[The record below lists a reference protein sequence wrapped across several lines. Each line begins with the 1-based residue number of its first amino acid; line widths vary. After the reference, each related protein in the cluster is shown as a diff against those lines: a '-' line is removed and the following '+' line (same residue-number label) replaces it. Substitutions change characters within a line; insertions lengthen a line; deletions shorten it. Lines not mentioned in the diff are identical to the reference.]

1 MSFMKKYMPIL
12 LGIIFIIS
20 GISKAFNI
28 IEFQKLII
36 DYGFYYFHYV
46 APFIVIAEI
55 MIGASILLNIYRKL
69 SYLIVITFLI
79 GFTLVYTYAYY
90 FKGITDC
97 GCFGNIEFLSNNPI
111 VVYIRNIILLSVAIW
126 LYNTETYIKGKI
138 TLDKKIIFFT
148 LLLPSIFIS
157 GFSYNPFAFSVDINP
172 MEGKNINQSECV
184 KYVDKSKKNQL
195 LMFVSYNCPHCWNSM
210 ENYKGYINSG
220 VVDTSFVYIVADKEV
235 VKQEDRE
242 KFFNYFPN
250 IITSEIDKKDAQFI
264 EAYPSSFL
272 IMNDTI
278 KKVLLGTLPSA
289 FVIKEMFERK

>member
-1 MSFMKKYMPIL
+1 M
-12 LGIIFIIS
+12 LGTIFVIS

-55 MIGASILLNIYRKL
+55 IIGASILLNIYRKL
-69 SYLIVITFLI
+69 SYLISITFLI

-90 FKGITDC
+90 FNGITDC
-97 GCFGNIEFLSNNPI
+97 GCFGNIEFLSNNPV

-126 LYNTETYIKGKI
+126 LYNTETYIKRKI
-138 TLDKKIIFFT
+138 TIDKKIIFFT

-157 GFSYNPFAFSVDINP
+157 GFSYNPFAFTIDIHP
-172 MEGKNINQSECV
+172 MEGKNINQSELV
-184 KYVDKSKKNQL
+184 KYADKSKKNQL
-195 LMFVSYNCPHCWNSM
+195 LMFISYKCPHCWNSM
-210 ENYKGYINSG
+210 ENYKEYINSG

-235 VKQEDRE
+235 VKQEYRE

-264 EAYPSSFL
+264 EAFPSNFL

-278 KKVLLGTLPSA
+278 KKVLQGTLPSA
-289 FVIKEMFERK
+289 FVVKEMFEIK